1 MSQHTE
7 KILGP
12 LQMSRSMAMLSW
24 SCVGS
29 SCFANLDVRKHNQYH
44 SDWVTVASQ
53 TALSYD
59 SSDESMYSW
68 PTKGSW
74 GAGGE
79 ILGWN
84 IKVLISCSK
93 LWLLLWQH
101 TPFWH
106 TCHAHYP
113 GNKIQDDRRG
123 AHGYPKAERTKQQ
136 WQTHTDSCKSHL
148 KKGGLKGGIYSAAS
162 LVYFLS
168 VRDFLFSEKIPS
180 VVLPFP
186 WQMKDNSVIHISQ
199 FEA

>member
-7 KILGP
+7 KIFAP

-44 SDWVTVASQ
+44 SDWVTVASR

-59 SSDESMYSW
+59 SSDKSMYSW

-106 TCHAHYP
+106 TCHAHHP
-113 GNKIQDDRRG
+113 GNKIKYRMIGDGLMGTQRQKELSNNGKLTLIPANHISRRG
-123 AHGYPKAERTKQQ
+123 IKRRNIFCCITCLFFICKRLFVQWKISIRSIAFPMTNERQ
-136 WQTHTDSCKSHL
+136 
-148 KKGGLKGGIYSAAS
+148 
-162 LVYFLS
+162 
-168 VRDFLFSEKIPS
+168 
-180 VVLPFP
+180 
-186 WQMKDNSVIHISQ
+186 
-199 FEA
+199 